1 MGKGEEFFEKAKL
14 VEKLEGGGMDGVAAE
29 VAEEVFVFF
38 EDSDGDALA
47 GEKKAEHDACGASAD
62 DAASC
67 SERIFRWTHGGLRVA
82 SVGDGV
88 KRFSDLWRTC

>member
-1 MGKGEEFFEKAKL
+1 
-14 VEKLEGGGMDGVAAE
+14 MDGVAAE

-47 GEKKAEHDACGASAD
+47 GEKKAEHDACWASAD
-62 DAASC
+62 NAAGGG
-67 SERIFRWTHGGLRVA
+67 ERVVRWTHGGLRVA

-88 KRFSDLWRTC
+88 KRNRGLCRTC